1 MKSIKDDIYSLDEM
15 NDLDG
20 VYDLA
25 LLISNHFESI
35 GEGSMAASLIQDE
48 KCMLD
53 MGTGGGSFYLN

>member
-1 MKSIKDDIYSLDEM
+1 MDEM

>member
-15 NDLDG
+15 NDSDG
-20 VYDLA
+20 VYDLS
-25 LLISNHFESI
+25 LLISNHFERK

-53 MGTGGGSFYLN
+53 MGTGGGIK